1 MLPKL
6 ADYEQMGIQ
15 AIFLI
20 HPETDA
26 IYRYQEGSVKVCT
39 EETTRL
45 PQGAQVYWKMLRGLL
60 DM

>member
-1 MLPKL
+1 MIAVFEVLSPEDLIISILAKL

-26 IYRYQEGSVKVCT
+26 IYRYREAV
-39 EETTRL
+39 
-45 PQGAQVYWKMLRGLL
+45 
-60 DM
+60 